1 MRNASKNYQK
11 YKATKQ
17 KEVIFNGNYPLPEE
31 QVKPDTS
38 ANSTNELEV
47 IHNIQQESDIVENG
61 NRDTASNSSDKK
73 QGLLHYFYL
82 TKLFA

>member
-17 KEVIFNGNYPLPEE
+17 SKMTFNSDYPLSEK
-31 QVKPDTS
+31 QVKPGT
-38 ANSTNELEV
+38 STNNTTELE
-47 IHNIQQESDIVENG
+47 IMHNVQQENDVVENG
-61 NRDTASNSSDKK
+61 NRDTASNSSDEK
-73 QGLLHYFYL
+73 QGLLNYFYL